1 MSIVKT
7 EKLCKYYNQGTVNIT
22 ALNNCS
28 ISIEKGEFIAVTG
41 PSGSGKSTLLNICG
55 GLDKP
60 DSGEVYID
68 GVELGS
74 RSSDELAAIRRKDIG
89 FVFQNYQ
96 LMPIFTAY
104 ENIILP
110 ALLDQQK
117 IDKSYIEELTEDLK
131 ISDRLYHFPSQLSGG
146 QQQRVA
152 IARAL
157 VNKPKLILADE
168 PTGNLDKESASLVI
182 DLLIAS
188 VKKYN
193 RTLVIITHEPFI
205 ADMADR
211 VYLVDNGFVIEKRKA
226 KTVVQS

>member
-1 MSIVKT
+1 
-7 EKLCKYYNQGTVNIT
+7 
-22 ALNNCS
+22 
-28 ISIEKGEFIAVTG
+28 
-41 PSGSGKSTLLNICG
+41 
-55 GLDKP
+55 
-60 DSGEVYID
+60 
-68 GVELGS
+68 
-74 RSSDELAAIRRKDIG
+74 
-89 FVFQNYQ
+89 
-96 LMPIFTAY
+96 MPIFTAY

-110 ALLDQQK
+110 TLLDQQK
-117 IDKSYIEELTEDLK
+117 IDKRYIEELTEDLK

-168 PTGNLDKESASLVI
+168 PTGNLDKESALLVI

-211 VYLVDNGFVIEKRKA
+211 VYLVDNGFVTEKRKA